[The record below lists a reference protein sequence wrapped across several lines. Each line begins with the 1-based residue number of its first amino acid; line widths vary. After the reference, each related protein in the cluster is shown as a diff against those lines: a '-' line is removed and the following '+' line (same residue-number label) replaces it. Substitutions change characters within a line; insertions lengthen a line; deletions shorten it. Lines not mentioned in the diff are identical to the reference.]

1 MQHVINDG
9 FTQKSTISVSCPS
22 PVGSNGSSKS
32 FLHASDDFVDLVLLN
47 GVPFNDERIFQ
58 FLQRVEW
65 MMTSRIR
72 LFSMSETC
80 SIGARSGERLGLG
93 MIFNALLWCRSCAE
107 AIGLSFSR
115 TMLVHTSFVSPWTF
129 YRPTMLTHYPGRV
142 VLLIWLLSNMFR
154 TC

>member
-1 MQHVINDG
+1 MQYVTHDG

-93 MIFNALLWCRSCAE
+93 NVLTLLVCRKFTE
-107 AIGLSFSR
+107 RR
-115 TMLVHTSFVSPWTF
+115 TMC
-129 YRPTMLTHYPGRV
+129 GRA
-142 VLLIWLLSNMFR
+142 LS
-154 TC
+154 C